1 MAPARALPTP
11 FSDPLRFDGATQ
23 KTAAAARPLILLRRL
38 ALRLLTHVLPMMLVI
53 ITCTFFL
60 IHSAPGSFV
69 EIMSSEMQI
78 SDQAMID
85 RLTVTYGLDQPLWIQ
100 WLKYLGAVARFDL
113 GFSYRQNLPVIEA
126 ILHHLPATLLLMLSG
141 LLVALVAGVSAGV
154 LAASRPNSLLD
165 RALSM
170 AGVFLFAAPGFWLG
184 IMLIVLFGVQLGWL
198 PIGDMQTIGA
208 DFGFLG
214 AVRDIGW
221 HLLMPAL
228 AMGLHQSAIYLRV
241 TRAAMLEAASAD
253 YVKTA
258 RAKGLSERVVTLR
271 HVFRNALLPIVT
283 VLGLQFANVF
293 SGSVVVEAVFN
304 WPGIGSLLYDAVVA
318 RDYPMVLGIILLSAL
333 LVIVINLVV
342 DLVYAWFDPRI
353 ILD

>member
-1 MAPARALPTP
+1 MAGKRTLPTP
-11 FSDPLRFDGATQ
+11 FSDPLRFEGATRTS
-23 KTAAAARPLILLRRL
+23 TASRGLNVARRVG
-38 ALRLLTHVLPMMLVI
+38 LRLLTHVLPLMLVI
-53 ITCTFFL
+53 ISSTFFL

-100 WLKYLGAVARFDL
+100 WLRYLQAIAQFDL
-113 GFSYRQNLPVIEA
+113 GFSYRQNMPVLEA
-126 ILHHLPATLLLMLSG
+126 ILHHLPATLILMVTG
-141 LLVALVAGVSAGV
+141 LLVALISGVAAGV
-154 LAASRPNSLLD
+154 LAASRPNSTLD
-165 RALSM
+165 RVLSL

-184 IMLIVLFGVQLGWL
+184 IMLIVLFGVVLGWL
-198 PIGDMQTIGA
+198 PIGDMRTIGG
-208 DFGFLG
+208 DFGFVGGVLDVAKHLILP
-214 AVRDIGW
+214 AV
-221 HLLMPAL
+221 

-241 TRAAMLEAASAD
+241 TRAAMIEAAAAD

-258 RAKGLSERVVTLR
+258 RAKGLSEQAVALR

-283 VLGLQFANVF
+283 VLGLQFATVF

-318 RDYPMVLGIILLSAL
+318 RDYPMVLGVIILSAL
-333 LVIVINLVV
+333 VVILVNLVV
-342 DLVYAWFDPRI
+342 DALYAWLDPRI
-353 ILD
+353 ALD